1 MSRGK
6 LTSLISRLFFFGAF
20 ALLVVG
26 VIIRIAYAFGYT
38 FGVEGGRL
46 LEIAVV
52 FLIFVIAIQL
62 REIRE
67 AVKHKP

>member
-1 MSRGK
+1 MNREK
-6 LTSLISRLFFFGAF
+6 LTSVISRVFFFGAF
-20 ALLVVG
+20 ALLVLG
-26 VIIRIAYAFGYT
+26 VIIRLAYALGYT
-38 FGVEGGRL
+38 FGVGGGRL

-67 AVKHKP
+67 AVKQKP

>member
-1 MSRGK
+1 MSREK
-6 LTSLISRLFFFGAF
+6 LTSVISRVFFFGAF
-20 ALLVVG
+20 ALLVLG
-26 VIIRIAYAFGYT
+26 VIIRLAYAFGYT

-67 AVKHKP
+67 AVKQKP